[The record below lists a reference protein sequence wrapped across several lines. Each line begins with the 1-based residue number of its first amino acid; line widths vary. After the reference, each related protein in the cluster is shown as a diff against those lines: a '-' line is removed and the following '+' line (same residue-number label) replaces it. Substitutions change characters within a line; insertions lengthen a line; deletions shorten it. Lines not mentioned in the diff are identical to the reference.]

1 MLRCGEEQPC
11 RSNDPARGRSLEEAH
26 SAADS
31 LAGPLRLPPP
41 LLPPPQVVKM
51 PIGTYEFGANLVT
64 NRGNLMLGRITSD
77 GRLTGRVK

>member
-1 MLRCGEEQPC
+1 MPC
-11 RSNDPARGRSLEEAH
+11 THASNYPH
-26 SAADS
+26 
-31 LAGPLRLPPP
+31 PW
-41 LLPPPQVVKM
+41 QVLKM